1 MHARLIHDPDGKSQ
15 HRQPYGQPGQHIVSI
30 NRRHLNEA
38 MISRA
43 EEFDNVHFFFEH
55 KVCKVDLKNRTLFV
69 QRYYC
74 YTIF

>member
-1 MHARLIHDPDGKSQ
+1 
-15 HRQPYGQPGQHIVSI
+15 VSI